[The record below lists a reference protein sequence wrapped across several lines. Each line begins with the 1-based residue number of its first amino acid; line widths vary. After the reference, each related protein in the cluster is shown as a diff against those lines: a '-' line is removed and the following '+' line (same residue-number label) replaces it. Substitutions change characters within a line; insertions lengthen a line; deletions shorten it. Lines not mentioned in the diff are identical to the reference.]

1 MMNININVCF
11 IYIWLMSQLQA
22 GECFLWRVVSIA
34 LGATLMLMNIL
45 LMLLVLDDPLLLHT
59 NSMLSTINNKRNK
72 IVNRAA
78 EGEGI

>member
-1 MMNININVCF
+1 MFPMMGSFHCPGGHFSVDE
-11 IYIWLMSQLQA
+11 Y
-22 GECFLWRVVSIA
+22 
-34 LGATLMLMNIL
+34 L